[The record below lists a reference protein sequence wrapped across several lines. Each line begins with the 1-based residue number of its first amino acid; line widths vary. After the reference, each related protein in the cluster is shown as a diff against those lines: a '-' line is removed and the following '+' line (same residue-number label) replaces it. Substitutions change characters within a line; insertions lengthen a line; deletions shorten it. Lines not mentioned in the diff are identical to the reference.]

1 MRILG
6 IDASILGTGFTLME
20 INDEYKTT
28 DIKFLGFTQK
38 KKLEYHSENL
48 HICLLGKDYSDY
60 PYHYRGKIILDFI
73 KKYYD
78 ISNIDFMAIEDY
90 AFGANGHVFNIAETI
105 GSIKNEFYVSNI
117 PYKKYPPST
126 IKQFA
131 TGKGN
136 SDKVFMG
143 MAFRGLQN
151 GLLTNLEDYVSPKGD
166 LVDSFWI
173 AQLLRFELSYI
184 NLKKFP
190 DDLFK
195 QIPEHSI
202 DAILG
207 GKKKVKTLPAIQHPF
222 IKRLL

>member
-1 MRILG
+1 MKILG
-6 IDASILGTGFTLME
+6 IDASILGTGFTLLSL
-20 INDEYKTT
+20 DENFNTT

-38 KKLEYHSENL
+38 KKLEQHEDNL
-48 HICLLGKDYSDY
+48 HICLLDKSYGDY
-60 PYHYRGKIILDFI
+60 PYHHRGQIIVNTLS
-73 KKYYD
+73 KYYD
-78 ISNIDFMAIEDY
+78 IGDISFMAVEDY
-90 AFGANGHVFNIAETI
+90 AYGANGHVFNIAETI
-105 GSIKNEFYVSNI
+105 GAIKNIFYLNQI

-143 MAFRGLQN
+143 MAFSGLQN
-151 GLLTNLEDYVSPKGD
+151 GLLEGLADYVSPKGD

-184 NLKKFP
+184 NYKKFP
-190 DDLFK
+190 TDLFK
-195 QIPEHSI
+195 EIPEHSI

-222 IKRLL
+222 IKMLL